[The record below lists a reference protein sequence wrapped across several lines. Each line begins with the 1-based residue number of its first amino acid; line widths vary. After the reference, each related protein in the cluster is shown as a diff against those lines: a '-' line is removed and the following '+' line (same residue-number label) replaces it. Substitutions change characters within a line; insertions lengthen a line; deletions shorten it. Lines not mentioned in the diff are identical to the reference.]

1 MLNNILEIS
10 KRASKNGRVPIKIA
24 LLKIHNDSTS
34 TNKNGLHWK
43 KEYVQNAMDSVIGM
57 PLCTEFADD
66 DKEVPIGHGLTGS
79 EYDSNGNA
87 QPVFENSVVVGTCE
101 SVSIE
106 TIIDENGNEI
116 EVLATDGYLYNQR
129 YPKFVKWVRVN
140 HALGNVDTSIEIVGL
155 ESNANKIVYLESEPK
170 EDFRTPCEF
179 SFSGT
184 AILSVTPSDSNAIVL
199 EIAQKKEQEE
209 KQMDEKTMRDLIVS
223 TITETNSEN
232 SKLNAKIE
240 ELNSAIESKDNEI
253 VELNASVEQLQA
265 TIDKLEADHKTY
277 GEEKEILEKELAKAK
292 VAEKLAELDSTLGEF
307 NEEEKKC
314 AEEDIDKLKDYIN
327 ACKNK
332 DELNNVSSEINSIKS
347 KICMNIVET
356 QKKAVADAKIAEQN
370 SANNTELDIFSEVN
384 STEDDIDNNINI
396 F

>member
-1 MLNNILEIS
+1 MSHILEIS
-10 KRASKNGRVPIKIA
+10 KKANRAGRVPIKIA
-24 LLKIHNDSTS
+24 LLKIHDDAKE
-34 TNKNGLHWK
+34 TNLNGLHWD
-43 KEYVQNAMDSVIGM
+43 ETYVTNAIESLKMM
-57 PLCTEFADD
+57 PICAEFCSE
-66 DKEVPIGHGLTGS
+66 DKEIPIGHGLTGS
-79 EYDSNGNA
+79 ETNEKGLDE
-87 QPVFENSVVVGTCE
+87 PIFENSEAVGVIE
-101 SVSIE
+101 KGSIE
-106 TIIDENGNEI
+106 TVAINGEEI
-116 EVLATDGYLYNQR
+116 KALCGYGYLFNQR

-356 QKKAVADAKIAEQN
+356 QKKAVTDAKIAEQN

-384 STEDDIDNNINI
+384 STEDDADNNINI